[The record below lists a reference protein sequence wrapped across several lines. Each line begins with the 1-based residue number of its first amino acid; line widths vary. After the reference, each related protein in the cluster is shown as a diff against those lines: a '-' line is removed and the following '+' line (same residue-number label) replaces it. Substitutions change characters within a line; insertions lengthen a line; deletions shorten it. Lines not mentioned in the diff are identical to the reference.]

1 MYKLDITGGAK
12 RDIAKL
18 EQRISDFDFQR
29 LLDAIEKLALDPRPL
44 GTRKLKGKENSY
56 RLRVGKYRIVYE
68 IWEKILTITVIEVA
82 RRNENTYNW

>member
-18 EQRISDFDFQR
+18 DQRISDHDFQR

-44 GTRKLKGKENSY
+44 GIRKLKGKENSY
-56 RLRVGKYRIVYE
+56 RLRVGKYRVVYE
-68 IWEKILTITVIEVA
+68 IWDKILTITVIEVA
-82 RRNENTYNW
+82 R